1 MTHKKALQTR
11 RYIISYSSWLGEHIT
26 GMRDRPGFYLQQDD
40 NGVVSYLLNGE
51 EYLLSC
57 ASAMRFFNDQH
68 ANL

>member
-1 MTHKKALQTR
+1 
-11 RYIISYSSWLGEHIT
+11 
-26 GMRDRPGFYLQQDD
+26 MRDRPGFYLQQDD